1 MINTRKGVFF
11 MFEAYDKIF
20 NALLNDGYT
29 EQEAESLICQV
40 IQDQKEMDD
49 IANNIHKNLE
59 TNIIIN

>member
-1 MINTRKGVFF
+1 